1 MVKVNAAKPLAPAMP
16 QSESHL
22 GVHDLLRRFDAQRI
36 VVVGDIMLDE
46 YWMGIVE
53 RISPEAPVP
62 VVAVQ
67 SQDAK
72 LGGAT
77 NVAQNIR
84 SLGGDVITVGIIG
97 SDRAGGLVQSRMTEQ
112 GMSIE
117 GLLVDQSRP
126 TTLKTRIVA
135 HSQQVVRADF
145 ETIEPISSAQ
155 TQQLA
160 TNCLKALSN
169 AAGLVI
175 SDYGKGVIQR
185 GLLEQ
190 IVPAARAQGKFVVV
204 DPKDTHFN
212 SYKHVT
218 TLTPNHHEA
227 GFVAGRRVRD
237 DESLRSV
244 GFELLDRLEADT
256 LLITLG
262 EQGMA
267 LFEPN
272 RRLTRIPTVAKT
284 VYDVTGAGD
293 TVVATVAMTLAA
305 GGSMLQAAYTANV
318 AAGEVIKEV
327 GTAQTTVTA
336 IKRALDELHE
346 PDLRVI

>member
-1 MVKVNAAKPLAPAMP
+1 MP
-16 QSESHL
+16 HSARHL
-22 GVHDLLRRFDAQRI
+22 GVQDLLERFGSQRV

-46 YWMGIVE
+46 YWLGTVE

-67 SQDAK
+67 QQDAK

-84 SLGGDVITVGIIG
+84 SLGGDVVTVGVIG
-97 SDRAGGLVQSRMTEQ
+97 SDRAGELVRSRMLDQGMDQGGLV
-112 GMSIE
+112 
-117 GLLVDQSRP
+117 VDKIRP
-126 TTLKTRIVA
+126 TTQKTRIVA

-145 ETIEPISSAQ
+145 ETTEPVSQAHIQSLAQ
-155 TQQLA
+155 K
-160 TNCLKALSN
+160 CLTALGR

-175 SDYGKGVIQR
+175 SDYGKGVIQPE
-185 GLLEQ
+185 LLRQ

-227 GFVAGRRVRD
+227 GFVAGRRIRD
-237 DESLRSV
+237 DDSLRGV

-262 EQGMA
+262 ERGMA
-267 LFEPN
+267 LFETG
-272 RRLTRIPTVAKT
+272 RKVTRIPTVAKT

-293 TVVATVAMTLAA
+293 TVVATVAMALAA
-305 GGSMLQAAYTANV
+305 GGTMLQAAYMANV

-327 GTAQTTVTA
+327 GTAQTTVDA
-336 IKRALDELHE
+336 IAHALDDMPEAVLQT
-346 PDLRVI
+346 L